1 MTKSQ
6 IKSRITIAVSMLGEV
21 RKDGY
26 GNRRINHAD
35 RDFVTQS
42 VTELLTDV
50 LIAIDNLTCPII
62 SNSTQNINP
71 PDES

>member
-1 MTKSQ
+1 MTKNQ
-6 IKSRITIAVSMLGEV
+6 IKRNIKIAVSLLGEV

-35 RDFVTQS
+35 RDFVTQT
-42 VTELLTDV
+42 VTELLADV
-50 LIAIDNLTCPII
+50 LIAIDNLTSPIV

-71 PDES
+71 PDET

>member
-1 MTKSQ
+1 MNKNQ
-6 IKSRITIAVSMLGEV
+6 IKRNIKIAVSLLGEV

-26 GNRRINHAD
+26 GNRIINHAD
-35 RDFVTQS
+35 RDFVTDS

-50 LIAIDNLTCPII
+50 LIAIDNLTSPIV

-71 PDES
+71 PDET

>member
-1 MTKSQ
+1 MTKNQ
-6 IKSRITIAVSMLGEV
+6 IKRNIKIAVSLLGEV

-50 LIAIDNLTCPII
+50 LIAIDNLTSPIV

-71 PDES
+71 PDET

>member
-1 MTKSQ
+1 MTQTQ
-6 IKSRITIAVSMLGEV
+6 IKAKIKIAVSMLGEV

-50 LIAIDNLTCPII
+50 LIAIDNLTPPIV